1 MRNKQYF
8 DEDELIKAAEEN
20 EFIINPIFEPLFIDT
35 LDQPKY
41 YQVFGGRGSGKSTAA
56 AVAMVELTYSL
67 FNHKILYVRQTMTSI
82 EDSSIEDVRTA
93 IKDLEL
99 DSDFKEI
106 KGKIINK
113 VTGNTIGFK
122 GIRSSGSS
130 TAKLKSLSGITTV
143 VFEEA
148 EEIED
153 FEEWSKIDEG
163 VRKKGVPL
171 KIIMLYNPTS
181 ALSSWIHEQWFED
194 GRPRQDRLDDTVFLH
209 STYLDNLD
217 NLNAKSIEGYER
229 LKKTNP
235 IYYRNTILAEWTLE
249 ASERIYA
256 GWDLLSKMDEVGDVW
271 YGMDFGYGGKD
282 HTAITKINWI
292 DGKYY
297 CTEILSLPKLSI
309 RSTLTA
315 MRKAGIPFN
324 ARIFADS
331 AMPLLIT
338 EIRDGGFTGIRKCT
352 KGNVSEA
359 VKKVQDKQI
368 VIVGEKD
375 SGLWYHHLTWQRTKG
390 ELKNHEP
397 DILASLRY
405 GILSKRPTRHPSGLP
420 KRPAKRKIGYQGS
433 SGSSFTGSGGSGF
446 I

>member
-1 MRNKQYF
+1 
-8 DEDELIKAAEEN
+8 
-20 EFIINPIFEPLFIDT
+20 
-35 LDQPKY
+35 
-41 YQVFGGRGSGKSTAA
+41 
-56 AVAMVELTYSL
+56 
-67 FNHKILYVRQTMTSI
+67 
-82 EDSSIEDVRTA
+82 
-93 IKDLEL
+93 
-99 DSDFKEI
+99 
-106 KGKIINK
+106 
-113 VTGNTIGFK
+113 
-122 GIRSSGSS
+122 
-130 TAKLKSLSGITTV
+130 
-143 VFEEA
+143 
-148 EEIED
+148 
-153 FEEWSKIDEG
+153 
-163 VRKKGVPL
+163 
-171 KIIMLYNPTS
+171 MLYNPTS

-229 LKKTNP
+229 LKKSNP
-235 IYYRNTILAEWTLE
+235 TYYRNTILAEWTLE

-331 AMPLLIT
+331 A
-338 EIRDGGFTGIRKCT
+338 
-352 KGNVSEA
+352 
-359 VKKVQDKQI
+359 I
-368 VIVGEKD
+368 VVDTVEPYVA
-375 SGLWYHHLTWQRTKG
+375 GLWYHHLTWQRTKG